1 MSDTDWRTDSGEEDV
16 DEQGRNLTQQRMDE
30 EADTGRSRTNPAR
43 ARGRRARNPRA
54 AARLRG
60 CGFGSGRDDS
70 PGSALGPASAPGPLT
85 GLLAEP
91 GPDWVREDVGTRV
104 LQLLLVFDQT

>member
-1 MSDTDWRTDSGEEDV
+1 MCKAARTNRQRSEMSDTDWRTDSSEEDI
-16 DEQGRNLTQQRMDE
+16 DLQGRNRGHGTGLGQQ
-30 EADTGRSRTNPAR
+30 
-43 ARGRRARNPRA
+43 
-54 AARLRG
+54 RLRG